1 MWRAAKAQELGEL
14 KTEVVDLGCVRDK
27 ISPKICIITK
37 FKITKG
43 SRWLI

>member
-1 MWRAAKAQELGEL
+1 MRRAAKAQELSEL
-14 KTEVVDLGCVRDK
+14 KTEVADLGCARDK

>member
-1 MWRAAKAQELGEL
+1 MRRAAKAQEPDEL
-14 KTEVVDLGCVRDK
+14 KTEAADLGCVRDK

>member
-1 MWRAAKAQELGEL
+1 MRRAAKAQELGGF
-14 KTEVVDLGCVRDK
+14 KTEVVDLDGARDK

>member
-1 MWRAAKAQELGEL
+1 MRRAVAAQELSGS
-14 KTEVVDLGCVRDK
+14 KTEVADLDGALDK

>member
-1 MWRAAKAQELGEL
+1 MRRAVAAQELSGS
-14 KTEVVDLGCVRDK
+14 KTEAADLGCARDK

>member
-1 MWRAAKAQELGEL
+1 MRRAAAAQELGGFTAEAA
-14 KTEVVDLGCVRDK
+14 DLGCARDK